1 MTTKTQVMG
10 RSIIQDVYSR
20 EGDVVQVNIP
30 ADPDDYLSEPF
41 TLHLIMIVVEVVV
54 DGVCYCHSG
63 KGWVDRNI
71 EKARAQADRF
81 AARVRAE
88 GSVDLDLWFRPRWSY
103 SLEERFAEEAARES
117 MERASGVW

>member
-1 MTTKTQVMG
+1 MA
-10 RSIIQDVYSR
+10 RSMIEDVYSR
-20 EGDVVQVNIP
+20 EGDLVEVNFP

-41 TLHLIMIVVEVVV
+41 TKVLIMMVVEVVV
-54 DGVCYCHSG
+54 DGIRYCHAST
-63 KGWVDRNI
+63 GWTDCDLN
-71 EKARAQADRF
+71 KAKAQADRF